1 MNCFSSYRRQYKPIP
16 IMNWKY
22 QCRANQCIQLNPNQV
37 SEQET
42 VFEYLEGCK
51 SICGPYGALWPYPTV
66 ETVIIPFL
74 KAFNIED
81 IAVKFDAKEPDEHL
95 DEILTQSWSIFRYL
109 KKSLDVKT

>member
-51 SICGPYGALWPYPTV
+51 SICGPYGAL
-66 ETVIIPFL
+66 
-74 KAFNIED
+74 
-81 IAVKFDAKEPDEHL
+81 
-95 DEILTQSWSIFRYL
+95 
-109 KKSLDVKT
+109 